1 MAELHVLSA
10 LQARYRRVKGEI
22 VALDGRAAKLRT
34 DLAHIEAVIRMFQDD
49 WRAENAEAIA
59 PRKPSRWNRKGQGIQ
74 TALSVLRQATA
85 PMTAREIVL
94 AVWERTEQPTPPKQ
108 ELYRI
113 TSTFNM
119 ALSRR
124 VGQGVVM
131 VDGKPKRWALASF
144 QNVNDRFRAV

>member
-94 AVWERTEQPTPPKQ
+94 AKQ